1 MAKCYL
7 CQKDNIPFMGGF
19 TMNGIPGKICD
30 TCREEYLKIA
40 SSKSD
45 GKYFSD
51 ILNSTK
57 NHPATDTLIKIIQD
71 ANGEINNEIDS
82 LPIVTTDFL
91 DGYSI
96 IEYKN
101 VVTGISVVGTAMFHE
116 FEAKLTDSLGLTSV
130 SVETKISA
138 AKTMA
143 FHQLKRDAYLQSC
156 NAVIGVSLSFVPLTG
171 SMISIVASG
180 TAVVISKNTEQ

>member
-19 TMNGIPGKICD
+19 TMNGIPGKICN

-71 ANGEINNEIDS
+71 ANGEINKEIDS
-82 LPIVTTDFL
+82 LPVSTTDFL

-101 VVTGISVVGTAMFHE
+101 VVTGISVFGTAIFHE
-116 FEAKLTDSLGLTSV
+116 FEAKLTDSLGLTSL
-130 SVETKISA
+130 SAETKISA
-138 AKTMA
+138 AKTA
-143 FHQLKRDAYLQSC
+143 ALYQLKRDAYLQSC
-156 NAVIGVSLSFVPLTG
+156 NAVIGVSMNFAPLNG
-171 SMISIVASG
+171 SMIGVLASG
-180 TAVVISKNTEQ
+180 TAVVTSKNAEQ